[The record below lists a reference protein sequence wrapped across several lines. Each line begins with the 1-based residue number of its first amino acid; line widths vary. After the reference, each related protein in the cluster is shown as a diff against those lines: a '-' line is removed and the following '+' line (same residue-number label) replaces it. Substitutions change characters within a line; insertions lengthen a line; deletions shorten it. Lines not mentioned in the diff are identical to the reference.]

1 MQTLILEGS
10 LLCCKSYSF
19 YLVFNIYRS
28 STYLNEGD
36 DQSPIPHALS
46 SSAARFMIQQ
56 QELPPRCSLPT
67 SDNGTPG
74 IKWAE
79 NNLQKNSI
87 ALLELFRE
95 MSSIRC
101 SVKMK
106 SHLGFIG
113 SKTKS
118 SVSQ

>member
-1 MQTLILEGS
+1 MSKS
-10 LLCCKSYSF
+10 LY
-19 YLVFNIYRS
+19 
-28 STYLNEGD
+28 EGD
-36 DQSPIPHALS
+36 DRSPIPHALS
-46 SSAARFMIQQ
+46 SLAAGFMIQQ

-67 SDNGTPG
+67 SDN
-74 IKWAE
+74 E
-79 NNLQKNSI
+79 NNLQKNPI

-95 MSSIRC
+95 ISL
-101 SVKMK
+101 VKMK